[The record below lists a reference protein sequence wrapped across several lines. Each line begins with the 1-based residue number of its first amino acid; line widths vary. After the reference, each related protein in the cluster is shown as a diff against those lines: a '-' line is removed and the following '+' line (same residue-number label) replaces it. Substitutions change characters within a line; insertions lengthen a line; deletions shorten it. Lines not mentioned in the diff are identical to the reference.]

1 MQVFGLPGHVI
12 RSGRRASRLLD
23 AKTPTIEAE
32 RRRDAVARWR
42 GAMRAG
48 LTAAA
53 AADAVGVP
61 RATLYRW
68 EKEPAPKSRRP
79 HRVRQRNW
87 SPALRTEVERLR
99 LDFPMWG
106 KDKLGPLL
114 RKAGFSVSNATVGR
128 ILKSLV
134 ERGRVTPV
142 PDLIARV
149 GRRTDPKTRPHAIRK
164 PKHVRF
170 EKPGDVVQIDTLTL
184 NLAPGRTL
192 KHFDAY
198 DVFAKWTV
206 AKPYARA
213 TAQNAADFLD
223 KVTAEMPWPVKA
235 IQIDGIH
242 GRVRRR
248 LQRQANP
255 ALCPAAKVAE
265 AQRSRRALQRR
276 MALRI
281 LRNRRPA
288 RPGRQDRPPR
298 RRLPTPLQPSPTPRS
313 SRRPNSKRVSQNLP
327 RSDHPTVSYV
337 LSEDRGW
344 TFRLRPISF
353 RAATGGAQ

>member
-192 KHFDAY
+192 KHFDSY
-198 DVFAKWTV
+198 DCL
-206 AKPYARA
+206 R
-213 TAQNAADFLD
+213 QMD
-223 KVTAEMPWPVKA
+223 
-235 IQIDGIH
+235 
-242 GRVRRR
+242 R
-248 LQRQANP
+248 RQA
-255 ALCPAAKVAE
+255 
-265 AQRSRRALQRR
+265 
-276 MALRI
+276 LRTS
-281 LRNRRPA
+281 NRPK
-288 RPGRQDRPPR
+288 R
-298 RRLPTPLQPSPTPRS
+298 RRLPRQGHRRNALARQGHPDRRHSWPSSKTPAKTGKSRSMSCRQGRRSSTEPSSAATAHGATNSTQPSTCQTRSTRSPTTSTPS
-313 SRRPNSKRVSQNLP
+313 NTSTTIT
-327 RSDHPTVSYV
+327 DPTE
-337 LSEDRGW
+337 LS
-344 TFRLRPISF
+344 T
-353 RAATGGAQ
+353 A